1 MERYREVNLPAS
13 RPRFPSPTFS
23 ILKEKSM
30 NLFEMTRTL
39 IDIESVT
46 NNEKRVGSFLFEL
59 LQELCARTGGRVEQ
73 MVVDSELGRS
83 NVLASW
89 GQPVVTLST
98 HMDTVPPFVASRE
111 DDDSIWGRGAC
122 DAKGIIAAMIAAAEK
137 LLAEGLRNFG
147 LLFLVGEERDSA
159 GALFASRHAPA
170 GARFLVNGEPTE
182 NQLALGC
189 KGALRFEIVARG
201 RMAHSAYPE
210 LGESAIEKLLDVL
223 GDLRRIPMDSDPLLG
238 RSTMNIGT
246 ITGGRA
252 PNVIADSA
260 RAEIMFRIVT
270 GVDRLRA
277 AVSQAMAG
285 RAEAIEIL
293 CTPAVRLGNIEGLPT
308 TVVSFAT
315 DIPSLGSAWGAPYL
329 LGPGSIHVAHT
340 ENERVSKQQL
350 TEAVDIYARMARQLL
365 TTEARN

>member
-1 MERYREVNLPAS
+1 MNPPAS
-13 RPRFPSPTFS
+13 LPRFPSPTSS

-46 NNEKRVGSFLFEL
+46 NNEKHVGLFLFER
-59 LQELCARTGGRVEQ
+59 LQELCARTGGKAER
-73 MVVDSELGRS
+73 MVVDVELGRG
-83 NVLASW
+83 NVFASW

-159 GALFASRHAPA
+159 GALFASRHAPD
-170 GARFLVNGEPTE
+170 GARYLLNGEPTE

-223 GDLRRIPMDSDPLLG
+223 EDLRRIPMATDPLLC

-246 ITGGRA
+246 IAGGRA
-252 PNVIADSA
+252 PNVIADCA

-270 GVDRLRA
+270 GADPVRA

-285 RAEAIEIL
+285 RAEATEIL
-293 CTPAVRLGNIEGLPT
+293 CTPAVRLGSIDGLPT

-315 DIPSLGSAWGAPYL
+315 DIPSLGSAWGEPYL

-350 TEAVDIYARMARQLL
+350 TEAVEIYAKMVRQLL
-365 TTEARN
+365 AAGARN

>member
-1 MERYREVNLPAS
+1 
-13 RPRFPSPTFS
+13 
-23 ILKEKSM
+23 M

-293 CTPAVRLGNIEGLPT
+293 CTPAVRLGNIDGLPT

>member
-73 MVVDSELGRS
+73 MVVDSELGRC

>member
-1 MERYREVNLPAS
+1 VGQFLLER
-13 RPRFPSPTFS
+13 
-23 ILKEKSM
+23 
-30 NLFEMTRTL
+30 
-39 IDIESVT
+39 
-46 NNEKRVGSFLFEL
+46 
-59 LQELCARTGGRVEQ
+59 LQELCARTGGRVEP
-73 MVVDSELGRS
+73 MAVDSELGRN

-89 GQPVVTLST
+89 GQPVVTLSA
-98 HMDTVPPFVASRE
+98 HMDTVPPFIASRE

-122 DAKGIIAAMIAAAEK
+122 DAKGIIAAMIAAAER

-159 GALFASRHAPA
+159 GALFAAERAPA
-170 GARFLVNGEPTE
+170 GLRYLVNGEPTE
-182 NQLALGC
+182 NHLALGC

-210 LGESAIEKLLDVL
+210 LGESAIEKMLDVL
-223 GDLRRIPMDSDPLLG
+223 GDLRKIEMATDPMLG

-246 ITGGRA
+246 IAGGRA

-270 GVDRLRA
+270 NADPVRG
-277 AVSQAMAG
+277 AVAKAVAG
-285 RAEAIEIL
+285 RAEATEIL
-293 CTPAVRLGNIEGLPT
+293 CTPAVRLGNFDGLPT

-340 ENERVSKQQL
+340 ENERVSKKQL
-350 TEAVDIYARMARQLL
+350 TEAVEIYTKMVRQLL
-365 TTEARN
+365 SAGSKA